1 MITDSAFSID
11 YEAWK
16 FWFQVLQFFGTLLLG
31 VYVWISNRH
40 RVTNDKIEEVKTANS
55 KGLEKA
61 RTRMDSHDTRLT
73 CIETE
78 IRALPKGTDI
88 AALSQRL
95 AIQNALLKYL
105 AGRLKGIG
113 RAVDLINE
121 HLINKESR

>member
-1 MITDSAFSID
+1 MVTESFFSISLD
-11 YEAWK
+11 AWR
-16 FWFQVLQFFGTLLLG
+16 FYFQAIQFVGTILLG
-31 VYVWISNRH
+31 VYVWLSNRH
-40 RVTNDKIEEVKTANS
+40 RVTVDKIEAVKAENS

-61 RTRMDSHDTRLT
+61 RTRMDGHDTRLT

-88 AALSQRL
+88 AALSNRL
-95 AIQNALLKYL
+95 AVQNALLKYL

-121 HLINKESR
+121 HLINKEPK